1 MKRLFI
7 SIGVLCLVV
16 MSMPDCA
23 PVPESEPEVATEPP
37 FDQEAEEAAVQK
49 VYDEFFAAYN
59 NHDVKA
65 IAASF
70 HDDTLILF
78 EEEVSGVAALEKEY
92 EEIFERNKDA
102 HAERLE
108 EFRTIFL
115 TPTVAIRRGRREY
128 ASSHDEEGQHVH
140 PSTGIVAVVLV
151 KKEGQWRWSAI
162 FESHE

>member
-1 MKRLFI
+1 
-7 SIGVLCLVV
+7 

-23 PVPESEPEVATEPP
+23 PAPEPGSEAPTEPQ
-37 FDQEAEEAAVQK
+37 FDREAEEAAVQK
-49 VYDEFFAAYN
+49 AYDDFFTAYN
-59 NHDVKA
+59 NHDVKS

-70 HDDTLILF
+70 HEDTLILF

-102 HAERLE
+102 HAERIE
-108 EFRTIFL
+108 EYRTIFL
-115 TPTVAIRRGRREY
+115 TPNVAIKRGRREY
-128 ASSHDEEGQHVH
+128 ASSHDEEGKHVH

-162 FESHE
+162 LESHED